1 MNKYLLKNITFDIIK
16 NYDKGITKSEIK
28 TKLVDY
34 AWNNNIMTRE
44 FVIAFAEIGWVLQDL
59 RQKDKTIDVDRFA
72 NRWIWF
78 PV

>member
-28 TKLVDY
+28 TQLVDY

-44 FVIAFAEIGWVLQDL
+44 FVIAFGGQ
-59 RQKDKTIDVDRFA
+59 
-72 NRWIWF
+72 
-78 PV
+78 